1 MKNRNSATLG
11 TGFKPNAQRSN
22 NKEQYTMKIALPLAI
37 LAATLPV
44 LPANAQFG
52 SGIVYDPT
60 QSTHALQEIAQGNQ
74 LYTTTVQTTRNVIAA
89 YNLAQRMANLPQTLY
104 TSYAN
109 LGRQQW
115 IILTQP
121 ANTYGNSLPWISA
134 ATAGYGAGAAN
145 QTASIPRTSQ
155 IPGYSSLSPQG
166 QQAIAARGATVDLSD
181 AVNTTSLQTVGTVRA
196 NSAQR
201 ESDISQLEVATHS
214 TDPAQHTEMAT
225 LQRINQ
231 ALLIELRTQQETNQI
246 LQVQTLQQLVG
257 QKVQQDNLK
266 SLFQTANG
274 YQQTFNAVTPQ
285 QTSAGTQWAFH
296 Y

>member
-1 MKNRNSATLG
+1 MRFLPTIAIIAVIAAVPSA
-11 TGFKPNAQRSN
+11 R
-22 NKEQYTMKIALPLAI
+22 
-37 LAATLPV
+37 
-44 LPANAQFG
+44 AQFG

-60 QSTHALQEIAQGNQ
+60 QSAHAAQQIIQANQ
-74 LYTTTVQTTRNVIAA
+74 LYTTTVSTTRNVIGA

-104 TSYAN
+104 TSYSN

-115 IILTQP
+115 TILTQP
-121 ANTYGNSLPWISA
+121 ANTYGNSLPWMNA
-134 ATAGYGAGAAN
+134 ASAGYGAAAAN

-181 AVNTTSLQTVGTVRA
+181 AVNASSLQTVGTIRA

-201 ESDISQLEVATHS
+201 ETDISQLEAASHS

-246 LQVQTLQQLVG
+246 LQAQALQQMVG

-266 SLFQTANG
+266 SLFQTGNG